1 MTRKSASRSPS
12 PAMLAFGA
20 VAIGALALG
29 AVAIAYLAIEN
40 LAVKRARF
48 RKLTIDDLTIHRLRA
63 PFPGRPKT
71 DGDGDDPWA
80 NHEETLG

>member
-12 PAMLAFGA
+12 PAMLTLGA

-48 RKLTIDDLTIHRLRA
+48 RKLTIDDLTINRLRA
-63 PFPGRPKT
+63 PFPRREE
-71 DGDGDDPWA
+71 GDDPWA
-80 NHEETLG
+80 NHEEIFGIKI